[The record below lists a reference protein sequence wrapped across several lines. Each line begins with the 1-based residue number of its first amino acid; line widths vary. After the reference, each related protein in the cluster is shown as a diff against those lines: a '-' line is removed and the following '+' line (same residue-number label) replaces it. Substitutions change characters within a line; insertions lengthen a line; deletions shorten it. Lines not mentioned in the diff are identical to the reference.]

1 MKRNPV
7 DLLLQLAF
15 LEGEITT
22 HGLYEKVAAK
32 RKPPQRS
39 AETVKLAL
47 LQQLEIALAGA
58 TEKDLFPLTVGA
70 YLCRMREERSLR
82 PQEVSSRIGV
92 PSNIYKMMEH
102 DRISPL
108 KISIDAW
115 RKLRK
120 LFQVPKDALEAMI
133 RRTHQLVYFQASF
146 RTTLARYD
154 GRKKREIK
162 AATLKKATEEL
173 FARAALPLPPKEQL
187 KLSKLLDALK
197 EDSQDLSAG
206 DSPSE

>member
-1 MKRNPV
+1 MNHDPV

-22 HGLYEKVAAK
+22 HGLYERLAAE
-32 RKPPQRS
+32 REMLDHS
-39 AETVKLAL
+39 SDTAKLAL
-47 LQQLEIALAGA
+47 LQRLEAALARTPA
-58 TEKDLFPLTVGA
+58 KDLSPLTIGV
-70 YLCRMREERSLR
+70 YLCQMREERSLR
-82 PQEVSSRIGV
+82 PQEVSSRIGI

-108 KISIDAW
+108 KISVDAW
-115 RKLRK
+115 RRLRH
-120 LFQVPKDALEAMI
+120 LFQIPKDALEAMI

-154 GRKKREIK
+154 ARKKRELK

-173 FARAALPLPPKEQL
+173 FARAVLSLPPREQQKLNLLL
-187 KLSKLLDALK
+187 KALA
-197 EDSQDLSAG
+197 EDSEGL
-206 DSPSE
+206 